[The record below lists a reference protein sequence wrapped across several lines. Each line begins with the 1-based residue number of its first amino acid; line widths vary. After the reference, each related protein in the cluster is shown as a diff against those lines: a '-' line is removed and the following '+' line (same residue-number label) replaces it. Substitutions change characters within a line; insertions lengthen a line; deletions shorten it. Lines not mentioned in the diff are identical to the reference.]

1 MQRLSTLIKLPFLE
15 LADWGSTCDM
25 LAREF
30 DKVPIPTH
38 SAYKKYKSYTL
49 YLHNHYD
56 YNILYIPDLREL
68 IRELSWL
75 FIFRRYHGEMA

>member
-1 MQRLSTLIKLPFLE
+1 MQRSSTLIKLPFLE

-49 YLHNHYD
+49 YYTTITTII
-56 YNILYIPDLREL
+56 YYTYL
-68 IRELSWL
+68 I
-75 FIFRRYHGEMA
+75 